1 MALKDG
7 DVLKWYLQRVQN
19 SAEIR
24 KKEIAEFKKWKKKKL
39 PQGIKYKKKKYPEV
53 ENWKEVKLAACETN
67 ERKGL
72 CRFFAFMVYGLKYA
86 LERVKNAIAVA
97 YVWTIFSIGYV
108 KNWLADAFRMGWL
121 LGVFIICVIL
131 LWVWK
136 PLRPAHQEQIVAT
149 STTQPQHLIDNK

>member
-7 DVLKWYLQRVQN
+7 DVLKWYLKGVQN

-67 ERKGL
+67 ARKGM
-72 CRFFAFMVYGLKYA
+72 CRVFAFMVYGLKYA

-97 YVWTIFSIGYV
+97 YVWTIFSIGYA

-121 LGVFIICVIL
+121 LGVFIVCVIL

-136 PLRPAHQEQIVAT
+136 PLRPAHKEQIAAT
-149 STTQPQHLIDNK
+149 STTQPQHLIDN